1 MFQQKKLFCS
11 SNTNQFFFSF
21 TLSIYIQLRKTRQI
35 IEHLY
40 SANSGKYLENLIHH
54 LYLDK
59 VICHISYGHTNLIHI
74 QLKIHM
80 PMQHSALQQ
89 DILPN
94 GSYAISI
101 FFIKLFAILSMVT
114 LISFIHIQQRHISMQ
129 YSDTNNI
136 RCIGQ
141 YCVMHICCDT
151 FPMCGSN

>member
-1 MFQQKKLFCS
+1 MLL
-11 SNTNQFFFSF
+11 TFF
-21 TLSIYIQLRKTRQI
+21 LN
-35 IEHLY
+35 
-40 SANSGKYLENLIHH
+40 A
-54 LYLDK
+54 LDK

-151 FPMCGSN
+151 FPMCESNWISKWSNELHRCKHKSFWVVLP